1 MHKNYG
7 VDNYNQSEISHK
19 YRRKRILH
27 DEIWFD
33 SSLEI
38 KLYDFLKSNDIQ
50 FEYSPKKSIPY
61 EHDGRTFYYHPDFL
75 INGKIYEVK
84 GDQFFKVDESG
95 HEIMFNPYRNKNWS
109 DERYVWECMKYEA
122 KHQCMIANNV
132 TILRKKDIDNLS
144 IDSFI
149 KKD

>member
-1 MHKNYG
+1 M
-7 VDNYNQSEISHK
+7 ET
-19 YRRKRILH
+19 
-27 DEIWFD
+27 
-33 SSLEI
+33 

-50 FEYSPKKSIPY
+50 FEYSPKISISY

-84 GDQFFKVDESG
+84 GEQFFKVDESG
-95 HEIMFNPYRNKNWS
+95 HEVMFNPYRNKKWS

-122 KHQCMIANNV
+122 KHQCMLANDV
-132 TILRKKDIDNLS
+132 TILRKKDIDNMS

-149 KKD
+149 KKDQAY